1 MDDIAAI
8 FGSQPLRRFSRRA
21 TNRQL
26 HEESRIND
34 APPGPLRERGL
45 SEHVPSPLVALQDR
59 VRALAIGGAPAW
71 SRRLKRIHDLKTL
84 AEELLREEWIALARS
99 CRGNAEFFGA
109 EWTRRAGRVPFSE
122 LNDLIEKHNRYFPA
136 EANLAMDVHTRD
148 YVGFGG
154 GDYRIKRVGSDWILE
169 RFPADLFAAT
179 NAHLGT

>member
-34 APPGPLRERGL
+34 TPVVAPRERGL
-45 SEHVPSPLVALQDR
+45 TEHVPSPLIALQDQ

-71 SRRLKRIHDLKTL
+71 SRRLKRIHDLTTTAEANLRLEWVEL
-84 AEELLREEWIALARS
+84 ALTSRRDAARFAAS
-99 CRGNAEFFGA
+99 WRQRAERVSFA
-109 EWTRRAGRVPFSE
+109 EV
-122 LNDLIEKHNRYFPA
+122 NDLIDRHNRYFPA

-154 GDYRIKRVGSDWILE
+154 GDYRLKHLTAGWILE
-169 RFPADLFAAT
+169 RFPADLSAAS
-179 NAHLGT
+179 AGVFGA